1 MPFKIGKSSSPRLWT
16 PQIAMGPCLTID
28 ATAWKLSRLQALLIT
43 WTIELENLHYR
54 INNKPT
60 TIKGWF
66 SHTAFVKLKLFLPLF
81 LVVVK
86 LGENRICQKNLFQ
99 VPFSPNS
106 DFAKF
111 HHREILPLPNSVFA
125 KILKNLTKS
134 VFAKIRLI
142 PFSPNLLKTM
152 PFIFALFL
160 QLFFLTLCH
169 LSAVNMLHFIYIDV
183 SKRFF

>member
-81 LVVVK
+81 LEVVK
-86 LGENRICQKNLFQ
+86 LGENRICQKNIFQ
-99 VPFSPNS
+99 IPISRNS
-106 DFAKF
+106 IFAKF
-111 HHREILPLPNSVFA
+111 YFCR
-125 KILKNLTKS
+125 
-134 VFAKIRLI
+134 I
-142 PFSPNLLKTM
+142 PFLPKSTKIWQNPYFPKFDEFRFRQICSK
-152 PFIFALFL
+152 PCHLFL
-160 QLFFLTLCH
+160 HYFYNYFLTLYH
-169 LSAVNMLHFIYIDV
+169 LSAVNMLNFIWIYV